1 MAYMTTAELAE
12 LVRSPEATVRYW
24 RHCGKG
30 PRSFR
35 LGKRV
40 LYDIRD
46 VDAWLEALQSGAET
60 VPTANAS

>member
-12 LVRSPEATVRYW
+12 LVRAPDSTVRYW

-30 PRSFR
+30 PKSFR

-40 LYDIRD
+40 LYDADEVR
-46 VDAWLEALQSGAET
+46 AWLEEREASGT
-60 VPTANAS
+60 SG

>member
-12 LVRSPEATVRYW
+12 LVRAPDSTVRYW

-30 PRSFR
+30 PKSFR

-40 LYDIRD
+40 LYD
-46 VDAWLEALQSGAET
+46 VDEVRAWLKKLET
-60 VPTANAS
+60 SSADDAA

>member
-12 LVRSPEATVRYW
+12 LVRAPDSTVRYW

-30 PRSFR
+30 PKSFR

-40 LYDIRD
+40 LYD
-46 VDAWLEALQSGAET
+46 VDEVRAWLKKLEASGASD
-60 VPTANAS
+60 AA

>member
-12 LVRSPEATVRYW
+12 LVRAPDSTVRYW

-30 PRSFR
+30 PKSLR

-40 LYDIRD
+40 LYD
-46 VDAWLEALQSGAET
+46 VDEVRAWLKKLEASGASD
-60 VPTANAS
+60 AA